1 MQPFTLIAGHL
12 DLGIRLGTSGILS
25 SMRARPHAPASL
37 LSPPAPGRS
46 ATFQRLTLFKS
57 ILGNFLQI
65 ATFNHEFDIY
75 SQKPHFAG
83 KQSRHLRCNCFARL
97 DGRDQE
103 SRGMVLFFLS

>member
-1 MQPFTLIAGHL
+1 M
-12 DLGIRLGTSGILS
+12 
-25 SMRARPHAPASL
+25 
-37 LSPPAPGRS
+37 
-46 ATFQRLTLFKS
+46 
-57 ILGNFLQI
+57 QI

-75 SQKPHFAG
+75 RQKPHFVG